1 MRKKQ
6 NARKQIY
13 QDNLTMLN
21 RYKIISKIISN
32 LTCEYFSFD
41 SILNYLDIYL
51 LEKYFIRQNCSLF
64 LSHSISRCN
73 SQIQTLID

>member
-32 LTCEYFSFD
+32 LTC
-41 SILNYLDIYL
+41 
-51 LEKYFIRQNCSLF
+51 
-64 LSHSISRCN
+64 
-73 SQIQTLID
+73 